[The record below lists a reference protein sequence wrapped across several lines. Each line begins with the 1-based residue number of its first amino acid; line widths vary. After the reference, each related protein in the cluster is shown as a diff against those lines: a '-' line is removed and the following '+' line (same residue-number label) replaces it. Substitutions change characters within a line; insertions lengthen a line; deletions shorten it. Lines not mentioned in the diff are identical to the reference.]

1 MSVLLGKIV
10 LDVAHLLLLAVGT
23 WAIFYLVKFLKG
35 KIKKEH
41 ALRAVQY
48 AEQAFVDLKGSE
60 KYNEAVKYF
69 VASMT
74 RNKIK
79 VTDEEVKA
87 LIEST
92 LREWKDELN
101 KQMK

>member
-1 MSVLLGKIV
+1 MSILLGKIV
-10 LDVAHLLLLAVGT
+10 LDIAHLLLLAVGT
-23 WAIFYLVKFLKG
+23 WAIFYGVTYLKG
-35 KIKKEH
+35 KVKKEY

-48 AEQAFVDLKGSE
+48 VEQVFVHLKGSE

-69 VASMT
+69 VASMA

-79 VTDEEVKA
+79 VTDVEVKA

-92 LREWKDELN
+92 LCEWKDELN